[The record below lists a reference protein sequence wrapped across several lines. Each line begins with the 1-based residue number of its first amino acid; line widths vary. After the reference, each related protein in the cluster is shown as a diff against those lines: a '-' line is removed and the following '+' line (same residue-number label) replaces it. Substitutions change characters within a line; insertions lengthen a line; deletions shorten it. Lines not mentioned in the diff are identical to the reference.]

1 MNSAVS
7 QSLVNLLLAS
17 GVPSHEEAMELASN
31 LNGGS
36 WTSQV
41 LDSGKVDEQRFLE
54 AIGNY
59 FQVPVISIDA
69 KKIERATLSLLPS
82 RFVFQHH
89 ILPIEMKDKTVVLAT
104 YDLFNSV
111 GRQLASQLLKGPA
124 EWVLVPRGQILRA
137 MKTVYGVG
145 AETFDEILKANRSF
159 ESSQDIEGATDLN
172 ADDPDASVVKFVNQI
187 IREAILERATDIHVE
202 PLENDLRIRYRIDGI
217 LHEVAVPPQ
226 LRLLQSAIISRL
238 KVMAHMDIAERRLPQ
253 DGRIN
258 LQAHDQN
265 IDVRVSTIPTVNGES
280 ISLRLLSRDQQQAF
294 GFERLD
300 LSPGHTR
307 IMKTLLTQPNGI
319 ILVTGPTGSGK
330 STSLYCFLSSINS
343 VQRRIITIEEPVEYR
358 LPGVSQ
364 IDVKPEI
371 DLTFA
376 KGLRHILRQDPN
388 VVMVG
393 EIRDVETADIS
404 IRAAMTGHLVF
415 STLHTN
421 DAVGGIT
428 RLLDMDVEPF
438 LLASVVKAFIAQRL
452 VRTSCPH
459 CQEPVDYPREY
470 LAEIG
475 IPAELGTRFQK
486 GAGCDSCR
494 QTGYLGRLAIYEI
507 CVVTR
512 AVEEVNHAKTRW
524 WRAEAMRDRGRD
536 GDVASGRLAPSRGGQ
551 DDHRRSGA
559 RHADRRSD
567 GGDGSAKRPRRGR
580 RSADGAE
587 RSAARTGL
595 RHFLLVIPSRETA
608 RDLAIEYWSHNFS
621 QWVTRIVRVLSPSRC
636 QCQTIPAPDLSI
648 CGFSVWTNS
657 FFFSRRQPL
666 ISFSRAMACRAS
678 LNCS

>member
-1 MNSAVS
+1 VNPALSN
-7 QSLVNLLLAS
+7 SLVELLLAS
-17 GVPSHEEAMELASN
+17 GVPSRDEAIELSTN

-36 WTSQV
+36 WTTQV

-54 AIGNY
+54 AIGNF

-69 KKIERATLSLLPS
+69 KKIDRPTLSLLPS

-89 ILPIEMKDKTVVLAT
+89 ILPIETRDKTVVLAT

-111 GRQLASQLLKGPA
+111 GRQLASQLLKRPT
-124 EWVLVPRGQILRA
+124 EWVLVPRAQILRA

-145 AETFDEILKANRSF
+145 AETFDEILKTNRSF
-159 ESSQDIEGATDLN
+159 EGAEDLETATDLDAN
-172 ADDPDASVVKFVNQI
+172 DPEASVVKFVNQI

-202 PLENDLRIRYRIDGI
+202 PLEGDLRIRYRIDGI

-280 ISLRLLSRDQQQAF
+280 ISLRLLSRTETQNF
-294 GFERLD
+294 GFDRLD
-300 LSPGHTR
+300 LSEKQSKIIR
-307 IMKTLLTQPNGI
+307 TLLAQPNGI
-319 ILVTGPTGSGK
+319 ILLTGPTGCGK

-438 LLASVVKAFIAQRL
+438 LLSSVVKAFIAQRL
-452 VRTSCPH
+452 VRTMCPH
-459 CQEPVDYPREY
+459 CVQMYDYPREY

-475 IPAELGTRFQK
+475 VPAEMGTQFRR
-486 GAGCDSCR
+486 GDGCDNCR
-494 QTGYLGRLAIYEI
+494 HTGYQGRLAIYEI
-507 CVVTR
+507 CVVTEPLKKLIMQKR
-512 AVEEVNHAKTRW
+512 DGGELKQCAISNGMETLRQDGWRRVAQGKTTIEEV
-524 WRAEAMRDRGRD
+524 
-536 GDVASGRLAPSRGGQ
+536 
-551 DDHRRSGA
+551 
-559 RHADRRSD
+559 
-567 GGDGSAKRPRRGR
+567 
-580 RSADGAE
+580 
-587 RSAARTGL
+587 
-595 RHFLLVIPSRETA
+595 
-608 RDLAIEYWSHNFS
+608 
-621 QWVTRIVRVLSPSRC
+621 VRVT
-636 QCQTIPAPDLSI
+636 QTDEMMAETELQSGPALRTEAPAFL
-648 CGFSVWTNS
+648 
-657 FFFSRRQPL
+657 R
-666 ISFSRAMACRAS
+666 
-678 LNCS
+678 

>member
-1 MNSAVS
+1 
-7 QSLVNLLLAS
+7 
-17 GVPSHEEAMELASN
+17 
-31 LNGGS
+31 
-36 WTSQV
+36 
-41 LDSGKVDEQRFLE
+41 
-54 AIGNY
+54 
-59 FQVPVISIDA
+59 
-69 KKIERATLSLLPS
+69 
-82 RFVFQHH
+82 
-89 ILPIEMKDKTVVLAT
+89 
-104 YDLFNSV
+104 
-111 GRQLASQLLKGPA
+111 
-124 EWVLVPRGQILRA
+124 

-145 AETFDEILKANRSF
+145 AETFDEILKTNRSF
-159 ESSQDIEGATDLN
+159 EGVEDIETATDLDAN
-172 ADDPDASVVKFVNQI
+172 DPEASVVKFVNQI

-202 PLENDLRIRYRIDGI
+202 PLEGDLRIRYRIDGI

-280 ISLRLLSRDQQQAF
+280 ISLRLLSRTETQHF
-294 GFERLD
+294 GFDRLD
-300 LSPGHTR
+300 LSEKQSQIIR
-307 IMKTLLTQPNGI
+307 ALLAQPNGI
-319 ILVTGPTGSGK
+319 ILLTGPTGCGK

-438 LLASVVKAFIAQRL
+438 LLSSVVKAFIAQRL
-452 VRTSCPH
+452 VRTMCPH
-459 CQEPVDYPREY
+459 CVRMYDYPREY

-475 IPAELGTRFQK
+475 VPAEMGTQFRR
-486 GAGCDSCR
+486 GEGCDSCR
-494 QTGYLGRLAIYEI
+494 QTGYQGRLAIYEI
-507 CVVTR
+507 CVVTEPLKKLIMQKR
-512 AVEEVNHAKTRW
+512 DGGELKQCAISNGMETLRQDGWRRVAQGKTTIEEV
-524 WRAEAMRDRGRD
+524 
-536 GDVASGRLAPSRGGQ
+536 
-551 DDHRRSGA
+551 
-559 RHADRRSD
+559 
-567 GGDGSAKRPRRGR
+567 
-580 RSADGAE
+580 
-587 RSAARTGL
+587 
-595 RHFLLVIPSRETA
+595 
-608 RDLAIEYWSHNFS
+608 
-621 QWVTRIVRVLSPSRC
+621 VRVT
-636 QCQTIPAPDLSI
+636 QTDEVMAETELQSAPAL
-648 CGFSVWTNS
+648 FSEA
-657 FFFSRRQPL
+657 P
-666 ISFSRAMACRAS
+666 MAVR
-678 LNCS
+678 